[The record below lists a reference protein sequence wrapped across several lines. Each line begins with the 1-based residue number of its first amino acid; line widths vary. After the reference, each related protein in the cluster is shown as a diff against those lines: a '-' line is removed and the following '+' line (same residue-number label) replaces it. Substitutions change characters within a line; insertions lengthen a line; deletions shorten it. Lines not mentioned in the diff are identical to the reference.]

1 MRERLT
7 LAFVLLAVAVLL
19 GAGVVRSFTLQDL
32 MEQQETMHL
41 QQEARL
47 TLVLIEDQRR
57 TGKPVDQAFLARIT
71 SPTSRTEYIADG
83 EQPVVTEGSSYEGA
97 GDSEL
102 DLSVEETGDGGTV
115 VVSESRDVVKTILGR
130 DLAPLLTL
138 FSLISLF
145 AALAGILAA
154 RLLSAPFRKL
164 AVAARALGRGRFD
177 LDLPNTRIPEARA
190 IGEALRSSAAH
201 LKVRLSQEQ
210 AFAEHASHVLRT
222 PLTGLRMEL
231 EELTL
236 RDDVPEDAKQSAARC
251 IAGVDQVSARAG
263 ELVAIARQATL
274 VEGAAVPLR
283 ELATQVAQRWTDRLA
298 DRRRKLTA
306 AVEGDLDMLCTPGP
320 VEHLLDLV
328 LTDVL
333 ASGRGQVRMKFEG
346 EPTHIR
352 ISLPCGIIGEQG
364 RKGEESGAGVAQSRA
379 MAESLGGRMTGDG
392 ITEDIEILLPN
403 R

>member
-7 LAFVLLAVAVLL
+7 LAFVLLAVAVLI
-19 GAGVVRSFTLQDL
+19 GAGVVRSFTLRDL
-32 MEQQETMHL
+32 MEQQETLHL
-41 QQEARL
+41 QQEARM
-47 TLVLIEDQRR
+47 TLVLIDDQRR
-57 TGKPVDQAFLARIT
+57 TGKPVDREFLSRIG
-71 SPTSRTEYIADG
+71 SPTSRIEFIPTGG
-83 EQPVVTEGSSYEGA
+83 EPVVTEGASYEGA
-97 GDSEL
+97 GDPEK
-102 DLSVEETGDGGTV
+102 DLTVEETGDRGTV
-115 VVSESRDVVKTILGR
+115 LVSESREVVETILGR
-130 DLAPLLTL
+130 DLAPLVTL

-145 AALAGILAA
+145 AALAGVLAA

-236 RDDVPEDAKQSAARC
+236 RDDVPEDAKQAAARC
-251 IAGVDQVSARAG
+251 IAGVDQVNARAG

-283 ELATQVAQRWTDRLA
+283 ELATQVAQRWADRLA
-298 DRRRKLTA
+298 DRRRKLSA

-320 VEHLLDLV
+320 IEHLLDLV

-333 ASGRGQVRMKFEG
+333 ASGRGAVRMRFEG

-352 ISLPCGIIGEQG
+352 ISLTGGIIRE
-364 RKGEESGAGVAQSRA
+364 RERNGEEFGTGVAEARA
-379 MAESLGGRMTGDG
+379 MAESFGGRMSGDG
-392 ITEDIEILLPN
+392 IAEDIEILLPN

>member
-7 LAFVLLAVAVLL
+7 LAFVLLAVVVLI
-19 GAGVVRSFTLQDL
+19 GAGVVRSFTLRDL
-32 MEQQETMHL
+32 METQETMHL

-47 TLVLIEDQRR
+47 TLVLIDDQRR
-57 TGKPVDQAFLARIT
+57 AGKPVDQAFLSRVA
-71 SPTSRTEYIADG
+71 SPTSRIEFIPSG
-83 EQPVVTEGSSYEGA
+83 GRPVVSEGVSYEGA
-97 GDSEL
+97 GDPQL
-102 DLSVEETGDGGTV
+102 DLTVEETGDRGTV
-115 VVSESRDVVKTILGR
+115 LVSESREVVKTILGR
-130 DLAPLLTL
+130 DLTPLVTL

-145 AALAGILAA
+145 AGLAGVLAA

-236 RDDVPEDAKQSAARC
+236 RDDVPEDAKQAAARC
-251 IAGVDQVSARAG
+251 IAGVDQVNARAG

-283 ELATQVAQRWTDRLA
+283 ELATQVAQRWADRLA
-298 DRRRKLTA
+298 DRRRKLSA

-320 VEHLLDLV
+320 IEHLLDLV

-333 ASGRGQVRMKFEG
+333 ASGRGAVRMRFEG

-352 ISLPCGIIGEQG
+352 ISLEGGIIRGQG
-364 RKGEESGAGVAQSRA
+364 RKGEESGAGVDEARA
-379 MAESLGGRMTGDG
+379 MAESLGGRMSGDG
-392 ITEDIEILLPN
+392 IAEDIEILLPN

>member
-7 LAFVLLAVAVLL
+7 LAFVLLAVAVLI
-19 GAGVVRSFTLQDL
+19 GAGIVRSFTLRDL

-47 TLVLIEDQRR
+47 TLVLIDDQRKA
-57 TGKPVDQAFLARIT
+57 GKPVDLAFLARIT
-71 SPTSRTEYIADG
+71 SPTSRIEFTAHG
-83 EQPVVTEGSSYEGA
+83 KKPVVTEGSSYEGA
-97 GDSEL
+97 GDPEQ
-102 DLSVEETGDGGTV
+102 DLTVEESGDRGTV
-115 VVSESRDVVKTILGR
+115 LVSESREVVKTILGR
-130 DLAPLLTL
+130 DLAPLVTL

-145 AALAGILAA
+145 AALAGVLAA

-251 IAGVDQVSARAG
+251 IAGVDQVNARAG
-263 ELVAIARQATL
+263 ELVAIARRATL

-283 ELATQVAQRWTDRLA
+283 ELATQLAQRWTDRLA
-298 DRRRKLTA
+298 DRRRKLSA

-320 VEHLLDLV
+320 IEHLLDLV
-328 LTDVL
+328 LSDVL
-333 ASGRGQVRMKFEG
+333 ASGKGAVRMLFEG
-346 EPTHIR
+346 EPTHLR
-352 ISLPCGIIGEQG
+352 ISLAGGIIRERGHEG
-364 RKGEESGAGVAQSRA
+364 GESGAGVAEARA

-392 ITEDIEILLPN
+392 ITSGIEILLPN